1 MSGVCAHSVTR
12 NNKHHYNVDMGGDQ
26 SKNSTVLLADAARVT
41 RNERQ
46 IMVDDEFPEEYLLTV
61 YPFTRDVSVA
71 IMAPK

>member
-1 MSGVCAHSVTR
+1 
-12 NNKHHYNVDMGGDQ
+12 MGGDQ

-71 IMAPK
+71 K